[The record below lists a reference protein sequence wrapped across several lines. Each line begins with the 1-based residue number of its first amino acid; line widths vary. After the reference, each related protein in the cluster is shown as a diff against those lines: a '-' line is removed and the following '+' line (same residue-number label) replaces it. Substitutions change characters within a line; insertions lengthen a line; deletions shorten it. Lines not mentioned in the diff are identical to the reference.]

1 MSVTYGFGRGR
12 SEQVDYLC
20 WRRLSKNRSTK
31 RLVGI
36 LVPGGRGNTFIP
48 MSCPPHS
55 VYPPKRSRS
64 TTSPNS
70 VAIFALQH
78 PLLPPP
84 WAVPAGDSSFCR
96 QIEHPM
102 SLPNRASERLPG
114 APRRTRWCCQ
124 RTEMIERSYQNAQ
137 YTCFSSSSMH
147 FWRTDTVVRTMLEH
161 DRCAFSIV
169 VQTTTKSPGYCTRQ
183 TIANSASPR
192 CA

>member
-1 MSVTYGFGRGR
+1 MPRRTRWFSPALHRALLASAQRESLNETASRYTRAGRQRKHIYSNELPAPLGISAKEVPQHDVPEFGCHICPTASAIAAALGR
-12 SEQVDYLC
+12 SC
-20 WRRLSKNRSTK
+20 WRQLFLPSNRAS
-31 RLVGI
+31 
-36 LVPGGRGNTFIP
+36 
-48 MSCPPHS
+48 
-55 VYPPKRSRS
+55 
-64 TTSPNS
+64 
-70 VAIFALQH
+70 
-78 PLLPPP
+78 
-84 WAVPAGDSSFCR
+84 D
-96 QIEHPM
+96 E
-102 SLPNRASERLPG
+102 LPNRASERLPG

>member
-1 MSVTYGFGRGR
+1 MHAPCDANKKMLHN
-12 SEQVDYLC
+12 EKIPHCCLQHPANL
-20 WRRLSKNRSTK
+20 STK

-36 LVPGGRGNTFIP
+36 PAPGGRGNTFIP
-48 MSCPPHS
+48 ISCPSHS

-64 TTSPNS
+64 TMSPNA

-102 SLPNRASERLPG
+102 SCDRASERLPG

-124 RTEMIERSYQNAQ
+124 RTEMIEQSDQNAQ
-137 YTCFSSSSMH
+137 HTCFSSSSMH
-147 FWRTDTVVRTMLEH
+147 FWRTDTVVMH
-161 DRCAFSIV
+161 DARARQVRVLDRRANHDNVARIL
-169 VQTTTKSPGYCTRQ
+169 PRQ
-183 TIANSASPR
+183 TIANSTSPR
-192 CA
+192 CP